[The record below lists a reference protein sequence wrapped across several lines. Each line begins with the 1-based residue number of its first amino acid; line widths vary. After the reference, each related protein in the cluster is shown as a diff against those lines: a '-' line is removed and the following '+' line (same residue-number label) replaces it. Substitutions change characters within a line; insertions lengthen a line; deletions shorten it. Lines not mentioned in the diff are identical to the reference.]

1 MSELNNI
8 IAYRNSLD
16 TKLKV
21 ARDFKLIHQ
30 SEAFKK
36 VIMDGY
42 CDEHLKELARK
53 RIATTDE
60 NTYISL
66 GKQIDAIAYF
76 QQYLESHELS
86 VESLTH
92 ALTDANQTLSQL
104 QSKD

>member
-1 MSELNNI
+1 MSEINTLIN
-8 IAYRNSLD
+8 YRNNLD
-16 TKLKV
+16 SKLKV
-21 ARDFKLIHQ
+21 ARDFKLIQQ
-30 SEAFKK
+30 SDAYKK
-36 VIMDGY
+36 VIVEGY

-60 NTYISL
+60 STYISL

-76 QQYLESHELS
+76 QQYIESHELS